1 MGNKTTKILVF
12 FLVLRFVLC
21 PTTEM
26 TSVIRKH
33 KLKIVLL
40 TCKLGY
46 ILIAANVDKF
56 ANYGKEFIFE
66 ISTSM
71 EL

>member
-1 MGNKTTKILVF
+1 M
-12 FLVLRFVLC
+12 LRFVIC

-40 TCKLGY
+40 TFKLGY

-56 ANYGKEFIFE
+56 ANYSKEFIFE